1 MLEIYI
7 ATLKAR
13 IAGGPCQ
20 HGEGR
25 RGERGFRFSVPALRL
40 RKWQPQPAPP
50 SGTLPSSVFLVLGGC
65 SPGLDHDAAVVCLL
79 NLLLIMAPST
89 QGNSFITYFIPS
101 SSNFSLSHKS
111 QPAAQKQNIQL
122 LLFIL
127 MHIIHSLTT

>member
-65 SPGLDHDAAVVCLL
+65 SQGLEHDAAVVCLL
-79 NLLLIMAPST
+79 NLLLIIAPST
-89 QGNSFITYFIPS
+89 HFIPS

-127 MHIIHSLTT
+127 MHIIHSLTTKK